1 MKARYYDPLISR
13 FYSNDPV
20 YFEDNFHQFNRFVY
34 ANNNPFMFYD
44 PDGRAGVNDLGSII
58 GQWLMGKN
66 MEEIAETQVD
76 IAEERVEVIAE
87 AVSYAPLGNALTVA
101 DLAKDM
107 ANGDV
112 WQDDAAS
119 LIGGKMSDIMLERAF
134 GKTFDRDTLE
144 LLKAFAG
151 KHAGDYSA
159 SAVSQ

>member
-1 MKARYYDPLISR
+1 
-13 FYSNDPV
+13 
-20 YFEDNFHQFNRFVY
+20 
-34 ANNNPFMFYD
+34 
-44 PDGRAGVNDLGSII
+44 
-58 GQWLMGKN
+58 MGKN
-66 MEEIAETQVD
+66 MEE

-87 AVSYAPLGNALTVA
+87 AVSYTPLENALTVA

-112 WQDDAAS
+112 WQNDAAS